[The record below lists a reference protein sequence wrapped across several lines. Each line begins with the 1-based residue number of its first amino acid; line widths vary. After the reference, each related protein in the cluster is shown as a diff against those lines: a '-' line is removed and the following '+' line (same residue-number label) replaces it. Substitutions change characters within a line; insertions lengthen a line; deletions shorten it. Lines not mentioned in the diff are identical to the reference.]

1 MSREGTTMR
10 VVATRCWL
18 PAILLLVIPLGTCCS
33 ARKPIPTMMKPG
45 EIRSIEVVL
54 FDIGDGVGE
63 VGRCTVSE
71 PTLIRGIV
79 GCMDHAAPNRLAEEF
94 MRLPIIGRLTLRG
107 ESGTQQVEFV
117 EAGMNPLV
125 FRLGD
130 VAFARQNGDDDVAIA
145 HHQKY
150 YGHDSAVIDEGMSL
164 HRKLEIICKS
174 RITGEPITLPFVSS
188 GRPGRRSDEK

>member
-1 MSREGTTMR
+1 M
-10 VVATRCWL
+10 
-18 PAILLLVIPLGTCCS
+18 I
-33 ARKPIPTMMKPG
+33 KPG

-54 FDIGDGVGE
+54 FEIGDGVGE
-63 VGRCTVSE
+63 VARCTVSE
-71 PTLIRGIV
+71 PTLIRGIL
-79 GCMDHAAPNRLAEEF
+79 GCMDHAAPNPLAEDF
-94 MRLPIIGRLTLRG
+94 MRLPIIGRLNLRG
-107 ESGTQQVEFV
+107 EVGTQQIEFV

-130 VAFARQNGDDDVAIA
+130 VSFARQNGDNEEAIA

-150 YGHDSAVIDEGMSL
+150 YGHDSAVIDEGMSF

-174 RITGEPITLPFVSS
+174 RISGEPVTLPFVSS